1 MNDQNFIFY
10 TYNRID
16 FEISVVRNCIMQDL
30 CKNDQKMKSLFI
42 QIRPLLTLKLNSIP
56 NDSLQSVPANVQIVL
71 IIIIFIDW
79 NISCKYK
86 INRLHF

>member
-56 NDSLQSVPANVQIVL
+56 NDSLQSVTANVQIVL
-71 IIIIFIDW
+71 IIIIFID
-79 NISCKYK
+79 
-86 INRLHF
+86 